1 MKGGEIMPG
10 FDRTGPQGMGPMTG
24 GARGRCNP
32 SGAWNYAGGY
42 GYGRGMAY
50 GRNLRGGGMPGRGIR
65 RGFGA
70 GWNRGPFSSDLYPD
84 AADELTM
91 LKAQAVD
98 IKRIFDEI
106 SQRISELEKKPE

>member
-1 MKGGEIMPG
+1 MPG

-32 SGAWNYAGGY
+32 SFTGDASGGY

-50 GRNLRGGGMPGRGIR
+50 GRNFRGGFMAGRGMR

-70 GWNRGPFSSDLYPD
+70 GWYPGSAPAPIYSEASDELSMLRTQ
-84 AADELTM
+84 AADMKSVLDNIE
-91 LKAQAVD
+91 
-98 IKRIFDEI
+98 R
-106 SQRISELEKKPE
+106 RISELEKNSE